1 MTAAAS
7 AIINDTQ
14 RAERERRVSFSYY
27 HQKDRDL
34 AAQIKALGEQKKAN
48 RQNAKAAGF
57 PAAKL
62 DHYLKSW
69 LAEDQQKPVDKLKS
83 ETENLAWLGLIP
95 DQSIKGDL
103 FAAAGDR
110 VDKEQLIQAKGFH
123 AGLNNLD
130 RASGYDGGSSEDRM
144 WLESYD
150 AGKREYDTEIPD
162 ILARAEAART
172 KEEPAPAPSDGDP
185 FSIDQPAQQ
194 SAE

>member
-1 MTAAAS
+1 MTAAAK
-7 AIINDTQ
+7 IGDNQ
-14 RAERERRVSFSYY
+14 KAERQRRVQFSYY

-34 AAQIKALGEQKKAN
+34 AAQIRALNEQKKAN

-103 FAAAGDR
+103 FAASGDR
-110 VDKEQLIQAKGFH
+110 VDKEQMIQAKGFH

-130 RASGYDGGSSEDRM
+130 RASGFDGGSSEDRL

-150 AGKREYDTEIPD
+150 AGKAEYDTEIPD

-172 KEEPAPAPSDGDP
+172 KEEPAPEGGDP
-185 FSIDQPAQQ
+185 F
-194 SAE
+194 AEAAE

>member
-1 MTAAAS
+1 MAATVGDNS
-7 AIINDTQ
+7 K
-14 RAERERRVSFSYY
+14 AERQRRVQFSYY
-27 HQKDRDL
+27 HQKDREL
-34 AAQIKALGEQKKAN
+34 AAQIRALNEQKKAN

-62 DHYLKSW
+62 DHYLKSF

-103 FAAAGDR
+103 FAASGDR

-130 RASGYDGGSSEDRM
+130 RASGYSGGSSEDRL

-150 AGKREYDTEIPD
+150 AGRKEYETEIPD
-162 ILARAEAART
+162 ILARAEAERT
-172 KEEPAPAPSDGDP
+172 KEEAPPDGDDP
-185 FSIDQPAQQ
+185 FEDSEPAQQ
-194 SAE
+194 AAE